1 MRMKK
6 TVCFLLLAVMLL
18 SLVACS
24 NGTDQPVTDG
34 NGAAENATDN
44 PTDTPADNV
53 PDNGANGTESN
64 GGGTTQNG
72 NGTEGTTPSTEDPDT
87 PVSND
92 TPTAP
97 DNKTET
103 DGTNG
108 TDSTPVTEIPE
119 KLTDC
124 TYEDYHNMTP
134 EVQKQFVDKF
144 EDLAAFFD
152 WYNAAKKK
160 YEKEHPTIGVENGE
174 IDISNIGK

>member
-1 MRMKK
+1 MKK

-34 NGAAENATDN
+34 NGAAENVTDN
-44 PTDTPADNV
+44 SADTPADNITG
-53 PDNGANGTESN
+53 DTANN
-64 GGGTTQNG
+64 GGGTTQTG
-72 NGTEGTTPSTEDPDT
+72 NGETGATPSTEDPDT

-92 TPTAP
+92 TPTTP

-103 DGTNG
+103 DGTNA

-119 KLTDC
+119 KFTDC

-160 YEKEHPTIGVENGE
+160 YEMEHPTIGVENGE

>member
-1 MRMKK
+1 MKK
-6 TVCFLLLAVMLL
+6 AVCFLLLAVMLL

-34 NGAAENATDN
+34 NGATENTTDTPADN
-44 PTDTPADNV
+44 ATDTPADNV
-53 PDNGANGTESN
+53 TGDTANN
-64 GGGTTQNG
+64 GGDTPQTG
-72 NGTEGTTPSTEDPDT
+72 NGETGTTPSTEDPDT
-87 PVSND
+87 PVSSD
-92 TPTAP
+92 TPTTP
-97 DNKTET
+97 DNKPET
-103 DGTNG
+103 GGTNA

-134 EVQKQFVDKF
+134 EVQKQFVEKF
-144 EDLAAFFD
+144 EDMAAFFD
-152 WYNAAKKK
+152 WYNAAKDK